1 MNQALVG
8 YVSLAGSLALHGL
21 AVTRGGSD
29 LVTRAA
35 PEPAPSFVEFTTPE
49 PLPEPTPEPPP
60 EPEPEPPPKPL
71 PPERPQLP
79 PLEASEPPPD
89 TPPAPDAPAAELTG
103 VTLTGDSESSFGAP
117 EGNAEAR
124 DGTAIGA
131 PARRSDRPMATAV
144 SARVS
149 PPSPPPALPLSR
161 LSRKPMPPA
170 LGAALERNYPRE
182 ARALGKSGDAK
193 VRARVESTG
202 EIRSATI
209 TRASSPDFGEACRR
223 TLLGSRWSTPLD
235 EHGKPAATWIV
246 YQCRF
251 RVD

>member
-1 MNQALVG
+1 MNQALIG
-8 YVSLAGSLALHGL
+8 YFSLAGSLALHGF
-21 AVTRGGSD
+21 AVTRSGSEF
-29 LVTRAA
+29 VTRAGH
-35 PEPAPSFVEFTTPE
+35 EPGPTFVEFTTPE
-49 PLPEPTPEPPP
+49 PLPEPAPEPPP
-60 EPEPEPPPKPL
+60 EPKPEPPPKPL

-79 PLEASEPPPD
+79 PVEASESPPD
-89 TPPAPDAPAAELTG
+89 TPPAPDAPAPELTG
-103 VTLTGDSESSFGAP
+103 VTLTGDNASSFGAP
-117 EGNAEAR
+117 EGNGGAR
-124 DGTAIGA
+124 QVSAIVA
-131 PARRSDRPMATAV
+131 PARRSGVPKAAAV
-144 SARVS
+144 TARVS
-149 PPSPPPALPLSR
+149 PPSPPPALPLSQ

-202 EIRSATI
+202 EIRSATV
-209 TRASSPDFGEACRR
+209 TGESSPEFGEACRR

-246 YQCRF
+246 YQCKF

>member
-8 YVSLAGSLALHGL
+8 YFSLAGSLALHGF
-21 AVTRGGSD
+21 AVTRSGSD

-35 PEPAPSFVEFTTPE
+35 HQPPPSFVEFTTPE

-79 PLEASEPPPD
+79 PVEASESAPD
-89 TPPAPDAPAAELTG
+89 TSPAPDAPAPELTG
-103 VTLTGDSESSFGAP
+103 ITLTSDNSASFSAP
-117 EGNAEAR
+117 EGNGEAR
-124 DGTAIGA
+124 EANAIIA
-131 PARRSDRPMATAV
+131 PARGRNAPKATAV

-149 PPSPPPALPLSR
+149 PPSPPAALPLSQ

-170 LGAALERNYPRE
+170 LGVALERNYPRE
-182 ARALGKSGDAK
+182 ARALGKSGDAR
-193 VRARVESTG
+193 VRARVEPTG

-246 YQCRF
+246 YQCKF
-251 RVD
+251 QVD